1 MKKTGTTTPSNADES
16 SPSPVQEYVSG
27 RTPRQLIAIPVGRS
41 PLITVKKDKPP
52 NNALSKS
59 LPIQGKNVSP
69 PGKSRPNCKL
79 TPLWKNGTYTASRES
94 PSPVNPGTMYT
105 PITVRTQLLTLRRS
119 PRSKTVEQ
127 I

>member
-94 PSPVNPGTMYT
+94 PSPVNPGT
-105 PITVRTQLLTLRRS
+105 L
-119 PRSKTVEQ
+119 
-127 I
+127 